1 MENSHTN
8 KPNFSLNKT
17 ASIFIGSFLII
28 GTFIISSVIEG
39 TLLKS
44 NTSDVIFSSATKF
57 YIATTTFLVF
67 LFLVLS
73 IFFIEKRKAK
83 KMEYTLLNSST
94 KKRFLKYTIC
104 LFSLFLI
111 LIFLLQQDFVNILA
125 PLFLASYAIILFVF
139 KNKKDK
145 KLLVI
150 SGICILLSIICFLI
164 PSYWNSSIY
173 IVGIAHITN
182 GVVE

>member
-1 MENSHTN
+1 METPHTN
-8 KPNFSLNKT
+8 NLNFSLNKT
-17 ASIFIGSFLII
+17 TSIFIGSFLLI
-28 GTFIISSVIEG
+28 GAFIIDSIIEG
-39 TLLKS
+39 VLIKS
-44 NTSDVIFSSATKF
+44 NSTEVTFSSITKF
-57 YIATTTFLVF
+57 YIATTTFLIF

-73 IFFIEKRKAK
+73 ILFVEKRKAK
-83 KMEYTLLNSST
+83 KNEYTFWNSST
-94 KKRFLKYTIC
+94 KSKFLKYTIS

-111 LIFLLQQDFVNILA
+111 LMFLLHQDFVNILT
-125 PLFLASYAIILFVF
+125 PLFLAFYAIILFIF
-139 KNKKDK
+139 KNKTNK

-173 IVGIAHITN
+173 IIGIAHITN